1 MMMCLDQCLC
11 NTDDKSPTI
20 CEFLNCRFI
29 SGGGDFQGLYYD
41 RGCMYTLGAESG
53 NTNNNITERNTIYQ
67 RSAQFGQY
75 V

>member
-1 MMMCLDQCLC
+1 MFVQYGWQIADNLRVFKLSIHLGDG
-11 NTDDKSPTI
+11 
-20 CEFLNCRFI
+20 
-29 SGGGDFQGLYYD
+29 GGGDFQGLYYD